1 MKTNLNIS
9 VVLIIIHW
17 VIPLLLCLTTIG
29 AYVKINDKFLNIAD
43 LMTFLEII
51 DNIRGPIIYLPDRV
65 RELINAYVSLKRI
78 GNYLKI
84 NTEKKSNIT
93 KKKDDKYSINII
105 DAKIGTNKENILM
118 NIDNINIEKGDS
130 VVIIAET
137 GSGKSCL
144 IKS

>member
-9 VVLIIIHW
+9 LVLIIIHW

-29 AYVKINDKFLNIAD
+29 AYVKLNYKFLNIAD

-65 RELINAYVSLKRI
+65 RELINAYVSLKLI

-93 KKKDDKYSINII
+93 KKR
-105 DAKIGTNKENILM
+105 
-118 NIDNINIEKGDS
+118 
-130 VVIIAET
+130 
-137 GSGKSCL
+137 
-144 IKS
+144 